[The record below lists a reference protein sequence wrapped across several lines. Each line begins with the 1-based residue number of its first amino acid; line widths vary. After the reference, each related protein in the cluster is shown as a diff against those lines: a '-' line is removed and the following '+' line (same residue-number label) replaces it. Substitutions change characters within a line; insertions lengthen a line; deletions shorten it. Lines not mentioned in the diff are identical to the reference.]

1 MFASD
6 QAELYTVPDKQ
17 RQKKIQIQ
25 LHSPEETKKKKENL
39 VCFKRLS
46 TLISVALWNDAILY
60 L

>member
-25 LHSPEETKKKKENL
+25 LHSPEETKKKKKIWT
-39 VCFKRLS
+39 VSKDCRHLS
-46 TLISVALWNDAILY
+46 L
-60 L
+60 

>member
-25 LHSPEETKKKKENL
+25 LHSPEETKKEEKIWSVSKD
-39 VCFKRLS
+39 CRHLS
-46 TLISVALWNDAILY
+46 L
-60 L
+60 

>member
-25 LHSPEETKKKKENL
+25 LVTRINQKKPQQNL
-39 VCFKRLS
+39 VFFKRLS
-46 TLISVALWNDAILY
+46 TLISVAL
-60 L
+60 

>member
-6 QAELYTVPDKQ
+6 QTELYTVPDKQ

-25 LHSPEETKKKKENL
+25 LHSPEETKKQKNL
-39 VCFKRLS
+39 DCFKRLS